1 MTACDA
7 CLRRTWLLE
16 RISGYLEYERPRI
29 EAVLCLDDQALLGLV
44 AAVAERRAADG
55 ELADEYLEF
64 GSARADA
71 ARECAAGAGVE
82 LICLC
87 SPDYPQRLLLLQS
100 PPAVLHV
107 LGGMDRFFEL
117 AQADPVAIVGTRR
130 PTSYGTEIAQLLGRG
145 TSVSGLAVVS
155 GMAIGV
161 DAAAHRGAL
170 AGGGRTIAVLPG
182 DVALPYPRTNK
193 QLHAQIV
200 RSGVA
205 VSELGAGA
213 SVRRWTLIARN
224 RIIAALAE
232 LTVVVQA
239 KSRSGALTTARLA
252 REIGSV
258 VGAVP
263 GSVLAPQ
270 SEGPHG
276 LLRGGA
282 ALICQP
288 QDLLDAL
295 FGAGTRRMLDPAVSG
310 LRPDQ
315 HALLGAIKAGAD
327 TLAQLASSEAV
338 GGDVL
343 MLLAEL
349 ELAGCLRRATGGR
362 YVVTV

>member
-1 MTACDA
+1 MPACDA

-29 EAVLCLDDQALLGLV
+29 EEVLCLDDAALLGVV
-44 AAVAERRAADG
+44 AKVAGRRACDV
-55 ELADEYLEF
+55 EIPDEFGEF

-71 ARECAAGAGVE
+71 ERERADRAGVE
-82 LICLC
+82 LICVC
-87 SPDYPQRLLLLQS
+87 ASDYPQRLRRLQG

-107 LGGMDRFFEL
+107 LGGMDHFLDL
-117 AQADPVAIVGTRR
+117 ARADPVAIVGTRR
-130 PTSYGTEIAQLLGRG
+130 PTAYGTEVAQLLGRG
-145 TSVSGLAVVS
+145 ASVSGLSVVS

-170 AGGGRTIAVLPG
+170 AAGGRTIAVLPG
-182 DVALPYPRTNK
+182 DVARPYPRANR

-200 RSGVA
+200 GSGVA
-205 VSELGAGA
+205 VSELGAGG
-213 SVRRWTLIARN
+213 SVRKWTLIARN

-232 LTVVVQA
+232 LTVVVQGR
-239 KSRSGALTTARLA
+239 SRSGALTTARLA
-252 REIGSV
+252 REVGCA

-263 GSVLAPQ
+263 GSVMAAQ

-276 LLRGGA
+276 LLRDGA

-288 QDLLDAL
+288 QDLLDTV
-295 FGAGTRRMLDPAVSG
+295 FGAGARRMLDPAVNG

-315 HALLGAIKAGAD
+315 QALLAAIRSGAD
-327 TLAQLASSEAV
+327 TLAQLAAGDLA

-343 MLLAEL
+343 ALLAEL